1 LTPGARTVS
10 AGDRQGAAV
19 KLQTRDVFATMRS
32 DLQRVEARLEQAADV
47 RYPIAST
54 VVRDLVRA
62 GGKRLRPLLLLL
74 AARSYRYDLDALIPA
89 AAGVELLHTASL
101 VHDDTVDRA
110 GLRRGKPTLNS
121 VMSSGAVILV
131 GDYLFAQ
138 SAMLVAATQ
147 NPRVMTVFASTLADI
162 CDGQLREVFDAHRL
176 DQSREEYERRIFGK
190 TASPFAG
197 AAEMGAIL
205 AGAPESHVQALR
217 EYGADVGMAFQ
228 IVDDVLDLREG
239 TQRLGK
245 PAGQD
250 LRQGTVTLPTMLY
263 AAGVDASA
271 PEGARLRA
279 VVAGDLDDQTDIDLV
294 VDDVRRSGAL
304 DEALA
309 AADVFAGRAKD
320 RLVVLPDAETRG
332 LLEEVTDMVLERSA

>member
-1 LTPGARTVS
+1 M
-10 AGDRQGAAV
+10 

-32 DLQRVEARLEQAADV
+32 DLLRVEARVEQAADV

-54 VVRDLVRA
+54 VVLDLVRA

-74 AARSYRYDLDALIPA
+74 AARSYRYDLDVLIPA

-121 VMSSGAVILV
+121 VLSSGAVILV

-162 CDGQLREVFDAHRL
+162 CDGQLREMFDAHRL
-176 DQSREEYERRIFGK
+176 DQSREEYERRIYGK

-205 AGAPESHVQALR
+205 GGAPESHVQTLR
-217 EYGADVGMAFQ
+217 GYGSDIGMAFQ

-263 AAGVDASA
+263 AAGLGSNSA
-271 PEGARLRA
+271 ERERLSA
-279 VVAGDLDDQTDIDLV
+279 VVAGDLDTQADVDLV
-294 VDDVRRSGAL
+294 VADVRRSGAL
-304 DEALA
+304 DDAMA
-309 AADVFAGRAKD
+309 AADTFAERAKG
-320 RLVVLPDAETRG
+320 RLDLLPDPETRD
-332 LLEEVTDMVLERSA
+332 LLDEIADQVRDRSA